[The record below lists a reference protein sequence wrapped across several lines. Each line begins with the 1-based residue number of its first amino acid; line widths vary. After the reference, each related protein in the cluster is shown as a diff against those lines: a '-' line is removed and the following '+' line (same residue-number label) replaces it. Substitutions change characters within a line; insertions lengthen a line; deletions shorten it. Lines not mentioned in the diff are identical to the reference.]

1 MKKDNIDPGFE
12 SYRRERQRRT
22 LNGGKSSAAQ
32 QDHRTALRELEAVE
46 AKEERSRALARDV
59 HDFFES
65 ATRMAANIVSRVAQS
80 ARLEVDSK
88 LHGEVEEFL
97 ADALHRLEEVVLGF
111 VARNHGP
118 EATEEVE
125 PRMRNMVGEVLD
137 NFRKMGT
144 AAPTKHLGEDPMQK
158 DLDDVRREF
167 QQKVPSAK
175 TDASIVPVTAL
186 AAAVKDVKEK
196 ASAPD
201 IDEHLVAETAP
212 PATVPA
218 TAAKD
223 GAKDG
228 KKGKQKQQPL
238 TPELEQ
244 FKEQL
249 KHDVRTGAKT
259 RDEARAAWQDRV
271 SGKK

>member
-1 MKKDNIDPGFE
+1 MKKDSIDPGFE
-12 SYRRERQRRT
+12 SYRRERQRRG
-22 LNGGKSSAAQ
+22 LNGGKANAPQ

-125 PRMRNMVGEVLD
+125 PKMRNMVGEVLD

-158 DLDDVRREF
+158 DLADVRREF
-167 QQKVPSAK
+167 QQRVPSAK
-175 TDASIVPVTAL
+175 GEASIVPVTAL

-196 ASAPD
+196 GSAPD
-201 IDEHLVAETAP
+201 IDQHLVAETAP
-212 PATVPA
+212 PETAPA
-218 TAAKD
+218 PA
-223 GAKDG
+223 AKDG
-228 KKGKQKQQPL
+228 KKGKQKQQGL

>member
-12 SYRRERQRRT
+12 SYRRERQRRS
-22 LNGGKSSAAQ
+22 LNGGKTNAAQ
-32 QDHRTALRELEAVE
+32 QHQRTALRELEAVE
-46 AKEERSRALARDV
+46 AKEERSRAIARDV

-65 ATRMAANIVSRVAQS
+65 ATRMAANIVSRVADS

-97 ADALHRLEEVVLGF
+97 ADALHRLEAVVLEF

-144 AAPTKHLGEDPMQK
+144 AAPTKHLGEDPTQK
-158 DLDDVRREF
+158 DLADIRREF

-196 ASAPD
+196 ASTPD

-212 PATVPA
+212 AS
-218 TAAKD
+218 

-228 KKGKQKQQPL
+228 KKGRKQQPL

-259 RDEARAAWQDRV
+259 RDEARAAWNDRV
-271 SGKK
+271 NSKK

>member
-1 MKKDNIDPGFE
+1 MKKDSIDPGFE
-12 SYRRERQRRT
+12 NYRRERQRRS
-22 LNGGKSSAAQ
+22 LNGGKANAAQ

-125 PRMRNMVGEVLD
+125 PKMRNMVGEVLD

-167 QQKVPSAK
+167 QQRVPSAK

-212 PATVPA
+212 PAPPA
-218 TAAKD
+218 PA
-223 GAKDG
+223 GKDG

>member
-1 MKKDNIDPGFE
+1 M
-12 SYRRERQRRT
+12 
-22 LNGGKSSAAQ
+22 
-32 QDHRTALRELEAVE
+32 RTA
-46 AKEERSRALARDV
+46 
-59 HDFFES
+59 
-65 ATRMAANIVSRVAQS
+65 T
-80 ARLEVDSK
+80 
-88 LHGEVEEFL
+88 
-97 ADALHRLEEVVLGF
+97 
-111 VARNHGP
+111 
-118 EATEEVE
+118 
-125 PRMRNMVGEVLD
+125 
-137 NFRKMGT
+137 
-144 AAPTKHLGEDPMQK
+144 PTGNLGEDPRQK

-212 PATVPA
+212 PAMAPA
-218 TAAKD
+218 PAPAPA
-223 GAKDG
+223 AKDG

-271 SGKK
+271 GGKK